1 MVLAP
6 LAAGPVLGKVHAMKT
21 MRRLIYTEVLTA
33 VGFVTLAFLGLFFF
47 FDLVEDLQNVAG
59 RHSPNYQL
67 NHALVY
73 VALVIPHPCV

>member
-47 FDLVEDLQNVAG
+47 FDFFNIYNLYFLFFFFDFFN
-59 RHSPNYQL
+59 
-67 NHALVY
+67 
-73 VALVIPHPCV
+73 